1 MLNDITSTKEIKFFA
16 SAGWS
21 TQKEHPKDVHLKTN
35 TDYSLSA
42 D

>member
-1 MLNDITSTKEIKFFA
+1 MLNDTSNSKEIRFFA
-16 SAGWS
+16 SAGWN